1 MIEFIE
7 RLLSWLLLVFLHFYA
22 IIYDSQTNSND
33 SLRF

>member
-1 MIEFIE
+1 MDIIAKID
-7 RLLSWLLLVFLHFYA
+7 RTLHFYA